1 MQWPCCRIQMLLC
14 ARGVTWMTL
23 TRRMNNGCCS
33 ICLCASVPGSW
44 TRSVLCDA
52 CFFLFYQG
60 SVLFVV
66 TFVFNFCFS
75 YLVWM
80 HTHALLHACTC
91 THMHACSHTPIQSHT
106 QAHTHAHTNTH
117 TYTAET
123 RFMVILHLLHE
134 TGSHHTCCADV
145 MLQAQELCQ
154 SCGQAWRAATL
165 EGWRLFHDVN
175 RQRLH
180 ATLTPITG
188 NPHRDVWKC
197 VCWRMASEVGAHCC
211 VAAVVVMGLFGR
223 VHLWLYSLYAYV
235 LWVCLCVGGWV
246 GGMHPHK
253 CLHECMCA
261 CIRAGTC
268 TCNECACLCLC
279 AKVWSSNFRCV
290 SV

>member
-1 MQWPCCRIQMLLC
+1 MFFPFLPGQCFVCGHICVQLLFFVSC
-14 ARGVTWMTL
+14 VNAHTYTL
-23 TRRMNNGCCS
+23 
-33 ICLCASVPGSW
+33 
-44 TRSVLCDA
+44 A
-52 CFFLFYQG
+52 CMH
-60 SVLFVV
+60 
-66 TFVFNFCFS
+66 
-75 YLVWM
+75 M
-80 HTHALLHACTC
+80 HTHAC
-91 THMHACSHTPIQSHT
+91 MQSHT
-106 QAHTHAHTNTH
+106 HTVTYTGTHTRTHKH

-123 RFMVILHLLHE
+123 RFMVILHLLHK

-211 VAAVVVMGLFGR
+211 VAAVVVMGLFRR

-235 LWVCLCVGGWV
+235 L
-246 GGMHPHK
+246 
-253 CLHECMCA
+253 
-261 CIRAGTC
+261 
-268 TCNECACLCLC
+268 
-279 AKVWSSNFRCV
+279 
-290 SV
+290 

>member
-1 MQWPCCRIQMLLC
+1 MWQNLCSDPVAGSRCSCAPGALPGWPWQGRWTT
-14 ARGVTWMTL
+14 AAA
-23 TRRMNNGCCS
+23 
-33 ICLCASVPGSW
+33 ASVYVHPCRAVGQGQCCV
-44 TRSVLCDA
+44 TRVFSFFTWAVFCLWSHLCSTSVFRILCE
-52 CFFLFYQG
+52 
-60 SVLFVV
+60 
-66 TFVFNFCFS
+66 
-75 YLVWM
+75 
-80 HTHALLHACTC
+80 C
-91 THMHACSHTPIQSHT
+91 THMHSCMHAHACMQSHT
-106 QAHTHAHTNTH
+106 HTVTYTGTHTHAHTNTH

-123 RFMVILHLLHE
+123 RFMVILHLLHK

-175 RQRLH
+175 WQRLH

-211 VAAVVVMGLFGR
+211 VAAVVVMGLFRR

-246 GGMHPHK
+246 GGNASTQMPSWVYV
-253 CLHECMCA
+253 CLHTCWHMYMQWMCMFTLVCQSM
-261 CIRAGTC
+261 IQ
-268 TCNECACLCLC
+268 
-279 AKVWSSNFRCV
+279 
-290 SV
+290 